1 MSNIEELVRKVGNDV
16 YAAAVKHFE
25 EAEHAGLIVG
35 NGHHMAQ
42 GIAEQAKNL
51 LRERHRKTLY
61 GEGPPTAEERA
72 AHQCEEECCLP
83 K

>member
-1 MSNIEELVRKVGNDV
+1 MKDINELAVRVSADV

-25 EAEHAGLIVG
+25 EAEHAGLIIG

-42 GIAEQAKNL
+42 DIAEKAKDL
-51 LRERHRKTLY
+51 LLERHLAATL
-61 GEGPPTAEERA
+61 AQRNVV
-72 AHQCEEECCLP
+72 AHRCEEECCLP